1 MEAVMNFKTVVHEP
15 EFPIKGN
22 AILFTGRGG
31 SAESFIEKYEYYLK
45 ETRLIAIQPISQW
58 YPMPNG
64 MDDQEDAIK
73 GLNKNIGEIK
83 NHVDEIIKEFDI
95 SLNELVFIGYSAG
108 SVVAL
113 QLITNY
119 DMNIA
124 FAFLHSGALF
134 EPESLKEC
142 SVKTP
147 FMLIHSSDDNCFSW
161 EERYLPMKNAMIA
174 KNYNLF
180 FLEKKEDGHAITD
193 NDLYFVSS
201 YISNLFK
208 YSDSIPYKFVD
219 LVDSSVS

>member
-1 MEAVMNFKTVVHEP
+1 MKLRTVVHEP

-31 SAESFIEKYEYYLK
+31 SAEAFIEKYEKLLT
-45 ETRLIAIQPISQW
+45 ETRLIAIQPVSQW

-64 MDDQEDAIK
+64 ADDQKDAVQ
-73 GLNKNIGEIK
+73 GLEKNIEKIK

-95 SLNELVFIGYSAG
+95 NLGDLVFIGYSAG

-113 QLITNY
+113 QLVTNY
-119 DMNIA
+119 NMDIA

-134 EPESLKEC
+134 EPKSLKEC
-142 SVKTP
+142 CIKTP

-161 EERYLPMKNAMIA
+161 DERYLPMKNAMIE

-180 FLEKKEDGHAITD
+180 FIEKKEDGHSMTD

-201 YISNLFK
+201 YIANLFK
-208 YSDSIPYKFVD
+208 YSDSIPYKVAD
-219 LVDSSVS
+219 LADSSAS